1 MWGWGAATA
10 VGPRGPRIPR
20 QDGGNLGS
28 RCDPSPSGE
37 IRQRLVDGLSGGA
50 DGLGELVLGEVVTH
64 HDVPS

>member
-1 MWGWGAATA
+1 GAANS
-10 VGPRGPRIPR
+10 VGPRCQLLRLH
-20 QDGGNLGS
+20 DGDNLGS